1 MRQRK
6 SRRDRA
12 RFRVGRVSVYLHHSA
27 WWLYFR
33 ESDRPVRRRVA
44 ETREAAERIAA
55 EVNAQLSAATATM
68 FAFAPMTIG
77 ALREE
82 FLRYH
87 EQVRRSSVATIRRYR
102 TATQH
107 LMDYVATLKSEVQV
121 HQLAVAGF
129 VGFLRTRE
137 VTPNGHAN
145 SKRRR
150 LRDKGVQSGPAP
162 IKSLN

>member
-1 MRQRK
+1 MRHRK